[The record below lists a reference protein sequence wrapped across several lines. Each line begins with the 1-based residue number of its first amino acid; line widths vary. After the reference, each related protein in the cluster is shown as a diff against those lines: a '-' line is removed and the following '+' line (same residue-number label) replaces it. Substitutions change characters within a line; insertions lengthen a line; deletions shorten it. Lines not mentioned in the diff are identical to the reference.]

1 MGFVRGLD
9 WATIDE
15 VQRAP
20 ELLLAIKKTVDEDYR
35 LGRFLL
41 TGSANLMTLPR
52 VADSLASRIET
63 LRLLPLAHAE
73 IIGQG
78 TSFLERLFAAE
89 LQGTREVTIGDD
101 LVRIVLAGGFPE
113 ALARESERRRHI
125 WARSWLTSVLTRDL

>member
-35 LGRFLL
+35 LGWFLL

-52 VADSLASRIET
+52 VADSLAGRIQT

-78 TSFLERLFAAE
+78 TSFLERVFAAE

-113 ALARESERRRHI
+113 ALARESERWRHI